1 MRKRVGVTLAVCL
14 VAVAGVI
21 GWQIFRLRQPV
32 YQGKTL
38 LSWLL
43 LHAGTSPL
51 SDEDRAAH
59 HTAEIAVRHI
69 GTNGLPTLLAWAGM
83 RDSRFKKKV
92 MNLMGEEV
100 RSKLAVFSAND
111 YRSAASY
118 AFGMLQSMAKPAV
131 PELIRLLQD
140 TEPDVRSGAAWCL
153 CRIGPAAEE
162 AVPAL
167 MKSLDDPEA
176 QNNAFAALRSIGA
189 KPDVVVPV
197 LISYL
202 SYTNLGQQGWALAHL
217 PELGRDAKAAV
228 PKVVELLSSP
238 EEYLRRG
245 ATNFLPKIDPEAA
258 VKAGVK

>member
-1 MRKRVGVTLAVCL
+1 MRKRVWVALAVCL

-21 GWQIFRLRQPV
+21 CWQIARLRQPV

-38 LSWLL
+38 LEWLW
-43 LHAGTSPL
+43 LHAGTPAF

-59 HTAEIAVRHI
+59 QAAVNAVRHI

-83 RDSRFKKKV
+83 KDSPFKKKV
-92 MNLMGEEV
+92 LKLMGEEA
-100 RSKLAVFSAND
+100 RSKLGVCTAND
-111 YRSAASY
+111 YRAAASY

-131 PELIRLLQD
+131 PDLVKLLQD
-140 TEPDVRSGAAWCL
+140 PEPDVRSGAASCL
-153 CRIGPAAEE
+153 GRIGPAAEE

-167 MKSLDDPEA
+167 VKSLDDPEA
-176 QNNAFAALRSIGA
+176 QNNAFAALRCMGA
-189 KPDVVVPV
+189 KSDVVLPV

-217 PELGRDAKAAV
+217 PELGPDAKAAV
-228 PKVVELLSSP
+228 PKMVELLNSP
-238 EEYLRRG
+238 DEYLRRG